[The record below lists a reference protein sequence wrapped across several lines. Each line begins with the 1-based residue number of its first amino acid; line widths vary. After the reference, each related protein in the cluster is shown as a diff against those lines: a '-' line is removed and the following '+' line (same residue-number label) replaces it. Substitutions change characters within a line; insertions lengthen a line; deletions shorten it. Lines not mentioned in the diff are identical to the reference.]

1 MYLGVGF
8 PGRKAMKGIK
18 RVSMVA
24 ATPAETMMI
33 FRRRVILFFFEGEKY
48 KDDNHA
54 WDDKMV
60 GTEYREAH
68 PRDNQSGNTAGMVF
82 FPKPVV
88 GEDSSKHGGQ
98 HEVQSFEVEGEKRT
112 DEAAQRCPNNPIGF
126 IEPGNLEQV
135 PSSVGSFRNLGST
148 SQGKGLARHS
158 EDKEEFLPSQSFI
171 FFEHR
176 EPIKQMSCIHHQYHQ
191 EGL

>member
-48 KDDNHA
+48 KDDDHT
-54 WDDKMV
+54 WDDEVV
-60 GTEYREAH
+60 GTEYREAQT
-68 PRDNQSGNTAGMVF
+68 RDNQFGNTAGMVF

-88 GEDSSKHGGQ
+88 GEDSCKHGGQ
-98 HEVQSFEVEGEKRT
+98 HEVQSFSCGM
-112 DEAAQRCPNNPIGF
+112 F
-126 IEPGNLEQV
+126 
-135 PSSVGSFRNLGST
+135 
-148 SQGKGLARHS
+148 GLC
-158 EDKEEFLPSQSFI
+158 LV
-171 FFEHR
+171 
-176 EPIKQMSCIHHQYHQ
+176 Y
-191 EGL
+191 

>member
-54 WDDKMV
+54 WDDEMV
-60 GTEYREAH
+60 GTEYREAQ
-68 PRDNQSGNTAGMVF
+68 PRDN
-82 FPKPVV
+82 
-88 GEDSSKHGGQ
+88 
-98 HEVQSFEVEGEKRT
+98 
-112 DEAAQRCPNNPIGF
+112 
-126 IEPGNLEQV
+126 
-135 PSSVGSFRNLGST
+135 
-148 SQGKGLARHS
+148 
-158 EDKEEFLPSQSFI
+158 
-171 FFEHR
+171 
-176 EPIKQMSCIHHQYHQ
+176 
-191 EGL
+191 